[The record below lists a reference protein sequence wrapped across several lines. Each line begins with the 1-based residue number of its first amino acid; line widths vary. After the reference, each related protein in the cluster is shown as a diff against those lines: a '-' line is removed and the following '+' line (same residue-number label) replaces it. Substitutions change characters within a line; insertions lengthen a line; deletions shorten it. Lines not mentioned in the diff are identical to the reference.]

1 MKSSLKDGTWQV
13 LPTGGC
19 FSSGRCCPVLRGG
32 VGECL
37 TARMAQ
43 LLPLCT
49 LCYPESR
56 DKGLCLSGP
65 VELDKVEKNSHLL
78 LLDASSSVYLGHFS
92 KEDTQMANRHMKR
105 GPVFLIMR
113 EMQIKTTMRYHLTP
127 VRMVVIKKIIITNA
141 KCW

>member
-1 MKSSLKDGTWQV
+1 
-13 LPTGGC
+13 
-19 FSSGRCCPVLRGG
+19 
-32 VGECL
+32 
-37 TARMAQ
+37 MAQ
-43 LLPLCT
+43 LLPLCI

-78 LLDASSSVYLGHFS
+78 LLDASSSVYPGHFS

-113 EMQIKTTMRYHLTP
+113 EMQIKTTMRYYLMST
-127 VRMVVIKKIIITNA
+127 RMSVIKKQKITIA
-141 KCW
+141 GKDVRDLEPLYSTGGHLK